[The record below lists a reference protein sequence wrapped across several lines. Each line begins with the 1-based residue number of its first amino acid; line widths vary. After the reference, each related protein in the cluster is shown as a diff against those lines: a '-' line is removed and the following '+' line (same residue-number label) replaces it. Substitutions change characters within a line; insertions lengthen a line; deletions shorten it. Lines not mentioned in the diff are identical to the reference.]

1 MVVILLFAL
10 IITGVCVVVFVM
22 VCGSCPLICWHGT
35 YYLYSIL
42 LFLSWFICG
51 VCVLVVRRY
60 VNIVPVKLLS
70 ACHEG
75 MLQEYINSLTHC

>member
-1 MVVILLFAL
+1 MLFVAF
-10 IITGVCVVVFVM
+10 IKTGVCVVVFVM
-22 VCGSCPLICWHGT
+22 VRGSCPLICWHGT

-42 LFLSWFICG
+42 LFWSWFICS

-60 VNIVPVKLLS
+60 VNIVPVKLLY

-75 MLQEYINSLTHC
+75 MLQE

>member
-1 MVVILLFAL
+1 MSLVAFIK
-10 IITGVCVVVFVM
+10 TGVCVVVFVM
-22 VCGSCPLICWHGT
+22 VCGTCPLICWHGT
-35 YYLYSIL
+35 YYLYYIL
-42 LFLSWFICG
+42 LFWSWFICG

-60 VNIVPVKLLS
+60 VNIVLVKLLY